1 MKYTKEVTEA
11 RKVYD
16 SLVIEQREAKKE
28 LEAVKAEIRAKL
40 ESKHSP
46 HKYEELKKQEA
57 KLEARLADLPVL
69 IADARDALIVALNEQ
84 VAAMRKQKAAEVSAS
99 IEKLRKPCAEF
110 AEAAARLEEAVN
122 KEAARLAEITGER
135 IVINFPEMIHLI
147 RTAAEQYT
155 EDHGADFE
163 GRLNLRIAR
172 RLDGGINNA
181 LYLLTNEAESLRPKK
196 SIWWA

>member
-40 ESKHSP
+40 EGKHSP

-84 VAAMRKQKAAEVSAS
+84 ARGLGMITPKELETSMDKILKPCEKFTAAMDE
-99 IEKLRKPCAEF
+99 L
-110 AEAAARLEEAVN
+110 EAAIV
-122 KEAARLAEITGER
+122 KEAERLSEITGEKISINIEDLLKRACENYLTDRGAGFKVRLLSR
-135 IVINFPEMIHLI
+135 ITQQLSN
-147 RTAAEQYT
+147 
-155 EDHGADFE
+155 
-163 GRLNLRIAR
+163 
-172 RLDGGINNA
+172 GINNA
-181 LYLLTNEAESLRPKK
+181 RYLLTNEAERLRPKK
-196 SIWWA
+196 SIWA

>member
-1 MKYTKEVTEA
+1 MKYSKEVTEA

-40 ESKHSP
+40 EGKPSP

-84 VAAMRKQKAAEVSAS
+84 VEAMRKQNPLDVNAS
-99 IEKLRKPCAEF
+99 MEKLKKPCAEF

-122 KEAARLAEITGER
+122 KEAARLAEITGEP
-135 IVINFPEMIHLI
+135 IVINFPDLI
-147 RTAAEQYT
+147 RAATQQYN

-172 RLDGGINNA
+172 RLDEGMGSARMMAI
-181 LYLLTNEAESLRPKK
+181 NEALRLRPKK
-196 SIWWA
+196 SIWA

>member
-40 ESKHSP
+40 EGKHSP
-46 HKYEELKKQEA
+46 HKYEELKKREA
-57 KLEARLADLPVL
+57 QLEARLGDLPVL

-84 VAAMRKQKAAEVSAS
+84 AAAMRKQKAAEVSAS
-99 IEKLRKPCAEF
+99 IEKLRKPCAEL

-135 IVINFPEMIHLI
+135 IVINFPDLI

-163 GRLNLRIAR
+163 GRLNLRIAH

-181 LYLLTNEAESLRPKK
+181 LYLLTNEAEGLRPKK
-196 SIWWA
+196 SIWA